1 MDKENQSKQNKLS
14 KNSKKRKFNLEH
26 WMEISAFLAFY
37 DIVAVTLSYFL
48 ALLIRF
54 DFRFSMIPVVYFQS
68 WMYFAPVYAAACIAV
83 FSLLRLYR
91 SIWRF
96 ASFTELVRIAI
107 AIFVTTIIHIIGVTI
122 IINGLTRGT
131 VYAVNRMPSSYYI
144 MGPIIQFFLITSI
157 RFSYRFILLLRTL
170 KHKETTARIM
180 LVGMYSKIG
189 TS

>member
-1 MDKENQSKQNKLS
+1 MDKDNQSKQNKQNN
-14 KNSKKRKFNLEH
+14 KSKKRKFNLEH
-26 WMEISAFLAFY
+26 WMEISAFLVFY
-37 DIVAVTLSYFL
+37 DVVAVTLAYFL

-107 AIFVTTIIHIIGVTI
+107 ATLVTTIIHIIGITI
-122 IINGLTRGT
+122 IVNGLTSGT
-131 VYAVNRMPSSYYI
+131 DYAVNRMPFSYYI
-144 MGPIIQFFLITSI
+144 MGAIIQFFLITSI
-157 RFSYRFILLLRTL
+157 RFSYRFVLLLKTL
-170 KHKETTARIM
+170 KHNESKNRIM